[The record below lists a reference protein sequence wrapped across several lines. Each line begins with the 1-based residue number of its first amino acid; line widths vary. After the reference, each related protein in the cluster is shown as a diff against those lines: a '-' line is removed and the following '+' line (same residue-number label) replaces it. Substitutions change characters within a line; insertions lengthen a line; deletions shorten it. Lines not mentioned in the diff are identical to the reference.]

1 MERVA
6 DRRAFARAWTYL
18 NYNAAA
24 KWSALVAA
32 VITGVLYVALLALL
46 WLFADLMVHRG
57 QIPAYA
63 DLGSLEQRHFWQSWQ
78 NDGQAALRQLGLD
91 ESSRSQELASA
102 DPFDPDKP
110 PVTADIQR
118 LLWRVHLFKLLH
130 DQVGSV
136 AAVRVLPGYHDLP
149 PPEQAAVL
157 QGWKNIPPDERRDLV
172 RRLVRDAKV
181 PELVADDLDPAKL
194 DDGDR
199 ETLWLLRLDYLW
211 GQDDRADAAGQRES
225 ENRISAIQQ
234 ALQDGTDPVAGTPAD
249 SALADRGI
257 LSLLVRTHLHG
268 SYYSPVIGW
277 MARWNPLM
285 WKTGPPNWP
294 NFIYFLGELLVLAIL
309 IAFLWA
315 LASYAMR
322 ELAARATIEAATRL
336 RRSVYHHTFRL
347 GTLAF
352 RALGPSEA
360 VTVFTRHVEA
370 VHDGLYYWITVIFRE
385 PVKFCLLLAFALIIH
400 PILALCFLLAA
411 LLVWLIGGQAAAY
424 YRQQGRTATNQASE
438 RLTLI
443 RESLMLMRLVKCYMM
458 ELFNQSRVER
468 QLSRFA
474 AAQRKRYRGE
484 AISLPL
490 LAFLA
495 ALAGVVVLA
504 AAGVIVLTGRL
515 SVAGAITLVTALVS
529 LYWPLTSLLAH
540 RRFMRRARESAVHL
554 FQFLDRPGEV
564 GQVVGAEFLQPLSKQ
579 LEFDNVSLREPG
591 TGRPLLQDVSFTVKA
606 GEKIGF
612 VGAEDLEK
620 HALVYLI
627 PRLLDPHGGEIRIDD
642 HNLRWVT
649 LDSLRKEIAIVLQHN
664 LVFHDTVANNISC
677 GDPEFK
683 LPQVIEAAKMAH
695 AHSFIQKLPQGYETP
710 IGELGH
716 ALDTG
721 QQFRIALA
729 RAIVRDPAVLII
741 EEPEKALDDDVKS
754 QIDDTFTR
762 ILPNR
767 TVIFLPHRISTI
779 RSCDQVYLIHK
790 GRLEAAGV
798 HRELLANNQLYR
810 HLHYLEFSEMMEQV

>member
-1 MERVA
+1 MERAA

-24 KWSALVAA
+24 KWSSLVAA
-32 VITGVLYVALLALL
+32 VVTGVLYVALLVLL

-57 QIPAYA
+57 QIPAID
-63 DLGSLEQRHFWQSWQ
+63 DLPQEEQVAFARLWDKDGRASLQELGLEQSPRF
-78 NDGQAALRQLGLD
+78 
-91 ESSRSQELASA
+91 EELVET
-102 DPFDPDKP
+102 KP
-110 PVTADIQR
+110 LETDLPPQDRR
-118 LLWRVHLFKLLH
+118 LLWRASLVKIMR
-130 DQVGSV
+130 DEVGGE
-136 AAVRVLPGYHDLP
+136 AAVLVLPLFRDLP
-149 PPEQAAVL
+149 PTEQDTVLARWKEIPAEDRQSLLHADLEFSDDDTNKLMAADKTQL
-157 QGWKNIPPDERRDLV
+157 SPADQETIWLAYLYSGSESKADAETKKALGNRLRAIAAGADATPTGPPD
-172 RRLVRDAKV
+172 A
-181 PELVADDLDPAKL
+181 
-194 DDGDR
+194 
-199 ETLWLLRLDYLW
+199 
-211 GQDDRADAAGQRES
+211 
-225 ENRISAIQQ
+225 
-234 ALQDGTDPVAGTPAD
+234 
-249 SALADRGI
+249 ALAGRGI
-257 LSLLVRTHLHG
+257 LSLVARTHLNG
-268 SYYSPVIGW
+268 RWYTPAIGW
-277 MARWNPLM
+277 VARWNPSM
-285 WKTGPPNWP
+285 WKYGPPRRP
-294 NFIYFLGELLVLAIL
+294 NFLYFLGELLVLAVV
-309 IAFLWA
+309 IALLWA
-315 LASYAMR
+315 LATYAMR

-385 PVKFCLLLAFALIIH
+385 PVKFFLLLAFALVIH

-411 LLVWLIGGQAAAY
+411 LLVWLIGGQATAY

-468 QLSRFA
+468 QLSRYA

-484 AISLPL
+484 AISMPL

-495 ALAGVVVLA
+495 TLAGVVVLA
-504 AAGVIVLTGRL
+504 AAGVIVLTGHL

-529 LYWPLTSLLAH
+529 LYWPMTDVLAH

-564 GQVVGAEFLQPLSKQ
+564 GQVVGAEFLQPLSQQ

-591 TGRPLLQDVSFTVKA
+591 TGRPLLQDVSFSVKA
-606 GEKIGF
+606 GQKIGF

-627 PRLLDPHGGEIRIDD
+627 PRLLDPHAGEIRIDD

-649 LDSLRKEIAIVLQHN
+649 LDSLRAQIAIVLQHN

-677 GDPEFK
+677 GDQEFK

-695 AHSFIQKLPQGYETP
+695 AHHFIQKLPQGYETP

-716 ALDTG
+716 SLDLG

-729 RAIVRDPAVLII
+729 RAVLRDPAVMII
-741 EEPEKALDDDVKS
+741 EEPEQTLDEDVKAQLDDTV
-754 QIDDTFTR
+754 TR
-762 ILPNR
+762 ILPSR

-779 RSCDQVYLIHK
+779 RSCDQVYLLHK